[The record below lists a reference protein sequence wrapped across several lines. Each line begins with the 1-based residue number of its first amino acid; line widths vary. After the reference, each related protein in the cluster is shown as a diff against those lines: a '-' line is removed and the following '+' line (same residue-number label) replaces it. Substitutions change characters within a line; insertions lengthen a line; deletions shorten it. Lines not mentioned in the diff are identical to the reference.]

1 MLRLRPPAPDEGA
14 ALTELCLR
22 SKAVHGY
29 DAAFIE
35 ACRAELTVDP
45 LNRSASIVVAELD
58 GACAGMAEIT
68 VQGGEA
74 ELNKL
79 FIEPACQ
86 ARGIGKALLDWA
98 KTEAACR
105 GARALVFDADPG
117 AAAFYERQG
126 AVLTGRSPSGS
137 IPGRF
142 LPHYRLLL
150 PDAAAP

>member
-1 MLRLRPPAPDEGA
+1 MLRLRPPTPDEGA

-45 LNRSASIVVAELD
+45 LARSASIVVAELD
-58 GACAGMAEIT
+58 GVCAGMAEIT

-98 KTEAACR
+98 KAEAARC
-105 GARALVFDADPG
+105 GARILAFDADPG
-117 AAAFYERQG
+117 AATFYERHG
-126 AVLTGRSPSGS
+126 AVLVGQTPSGS

-142 LPHYRLLL
+142 LPHYRLPLS
-150 PDAAAP
+150 DTTAP